1 MDLTADLVADCG
13 PEELF
18 SWVADLSTYPR
29 WLGLVER
36 AERLDADGAVDA
48 SATVDASPSWSI
60 DLAARV
66 GPFSR
71 SKRLRMARVEHDE
84 PTKAVFE
91 RRELD
96 GREHGLW
103 RLEALVDGDTSQS
116 RLRMRLHYG
125 GRLWGPVLEPILSE
139 EIERSK
145 ARLSDLVAGSAQ
157 P

>member
-1 MDLTADLVADCG
+1 MDLTAELVAECG

-18 SWVADLSTYPR
+18 SWVADLSTSPR
-29 WLGLVER
+29 WLGIVER
-36 AERLDADGAVDA
+36 AERLEAE
-48 SATVDASPSWSI
+48 TPSWTV

-71 SKRLRMARVEHDE
+71 SKRLRMERIEHAA
-84 PTKAVFE
+84 PVTAVFE
-91 RRELD
+91 RREFD

-103 RLEALVDGDTSQS
+103 RLEALVDGESDRS

-145 ARLSDLVAGSAQ
+145 ARLSGLVAGSAQ